1 MRTSSEKLAQA
12 WTLAEPLLG
21 SVVNENPLGVM
32 GMTYLTSVL
41 GGTDLGEILGQLDP
55 AEVDEYLGIG
65 IDLLAR
71 LRSDLA
77 DAIHADG
84 VNGAFT
90 VTYGPDGPERTAV
103 LDPEGSGVLAAGV
116 VARIVVAVS
125 RPDLHHG
132 GDVDG

>member
-1 MRTSSEKLAQA
+1 
-12 WTLAEPLLG
+12 
-21 SVVNENPLGVM
+21 M

-55 AEVDEYLGIG
+55 AEVDEYLAVG

-77 DAIHADG
+77 DTIHADG

-90 VTYGPDGPERTAV
+90 VTYGPDGLERTSI
-103 LDPEGSGVLAAGV
+103 LDPEGEGLAAGV
-116 VARIVVAVS
+116 VARIVVEVS